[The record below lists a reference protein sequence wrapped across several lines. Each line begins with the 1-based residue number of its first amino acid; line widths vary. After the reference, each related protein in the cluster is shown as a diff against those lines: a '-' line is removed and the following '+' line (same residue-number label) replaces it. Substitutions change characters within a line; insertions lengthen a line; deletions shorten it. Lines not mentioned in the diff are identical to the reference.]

1 MNVTHIKIG
10 VELDFLKNV
19 SENSP
24 YGFNLNLYVMLLYCF
39 PIYPWEFNKRPPRAN
54 FVV

>member
-24 YGFNLNLYVMLLYCF
+24 YGSNLNLYVIIILLSCVSLG
-39 PIYPWEFNKRPPRAN
+39 I
-54 FVV
+54 